1 MCKRLKLYVSQQF
14 SRFGFIVFVS
24 MYPVVFIKSCAPTLK
39 YFIMYL
45 GQWVRILQQQI
56 YIYIHRS
63 TSKLSYLEDS
73 KFTSWK
79 DIFIKTLLLI
89 LLFVQYFSTIYW
101 PINHHYKSEIN
112 DTTIIST
119 QL

>member
-39 YFIMYL
+39 YFIMYS
-45 GQWVRILQQQI
+45 GQWVYVFYNNK

-79 DIFIKTLLLI
+79 DIFTETLLLI
-89 LLFVQYFSTIYW
+89 LLFVQYFSTIYIV
-101 PINHHYKSEIN
+101 PINHH
-112 DTTIIST
+112 
-119 QL
+119 

>member
-1 MCKRLKLYVSQQF
+1 
-14 SRFGFIVFVS
+14 
-24 MYPVVFIKSCAPTLK
+24 MYS
-39 YFIMYL
+39 
-45 GQWVRILQQQI
+45 GQWVRILQQQ
-56 YIYIHRS
+56 IYIHRS

-89 LLFVQYFSTIYW
+89 LLFAQYFSTIYIG

-112 DTTIIST
+112 DTTNIST